1 MYNANHKILMRKI
14 LKNRW
19 RDIWCS
25 WTGKFNM
32 IKMSIL
38 SKLIYRLNP
47 FFKKSKLQQNFLDIA
62 KIVQSFYEKEKE
74 TTLKK
79 IIK

>member
-1 MYNANHKILMRKI
+1 
-14 LKNRW
+14 
-19 RDIWCS
+19 
-25 WTGKFNM
+25 M

-79 IIK
+79 NNKIGGINLSSFKAY

>member
-1 MYNANHKILMRKI
+1 MVFMDWEIQHDKDVNSLQINIQVKPIFL
-14 LKNRW
+14 
-19 RDIWCS
+19 
-25 WTGKFNM
+25 
-32 IKMSIL
+32 
-38 SKLIYRLNP
+38 
-47 FFKKSKLQQNFLDIA
+47 KSKFQQNFLDIA